1 VRRPPFPA
9 QSGLRGKPTLIN
21 NVETLAT
28 IWIVRECAASF
39 SSRGTGKSK
48 GAKTFIL
55 ARRINRG
62 GLAELPMGMTI
73 DPIINDIGGGVPKGK
88 YSTAVSMGGPSG
100 GCVFSHL
107 FPTPVDYEALK
118 SVGATMGSGGV
129 VVLDETD

>member
-1 VRRPPFPA
+1 
-9 QSGLRGKPTLIN
+9 
-21 NVETLAT
+21 
-28 IWIVRECAASF
+28 
-39 SSRGTGKSK
+39 
-48 GAKTFIL
+48 
-55 ARRINRG
+55 
-62 GLAELPMGMTI
+62 MGMTI

-88 YSTAVSMGGPSG
+88 YSTAVSMGVPSG